1 MNHGTDREVPGRA
14 AGPDTPSAPPGSAA
28 QPTGTGHATDT
39 GHATGGEPA
48 DAGPPAPGAPVTAGP
63 SADAGLSTTTGHATA
78 GPPAVVGP
86 AATGGPTTAA
96 PDLAAAPAPAGEPTT
111 VEPPTPGRIPLAVV
125 VVDGGGLVSHW
136 SRGARRIFQVP
147 REAAVGRPVTDL
159 LPVSGALPDEEHPHG
174 GDPVCDG
181 YEGPDLESSLGGRLS
196 HPAAGRARLTVPE
209 RGRIDVL
216 WWAYPLV
223 GPGPERLLV
232 LATDAASL
240 RRPGTAEEDPAVEDP
255 AVEGSAMADPAGED
269 PVREAPTVEG
279 RAAEVIAPGFAL
291 HTDFPGADRLA
302 RRLPDILPGM
312 SVADSSRIAAQ
323 ILELGY
329 PVLEFSSSELVPVT
343 PDWGVPR
350 RAERRARHERAARAR
365 ASGLPVPP
373 DAGDDPEDLEYTAV
387 RERLEFLNEV
397 SGRIGTSLDLSRT
410 IVEVSRAVVP
420 RFTDVAG
427 TYLREQVVA
436 GEGFPEGVPDTTTL
450 WHRVAVEHT
459 DEPGRWDDVVPVGE
473 AMPFPAH
480 TPFFQCMTTGEP
492 VLVPRISERLGHT
505 IASQFEKRDIRPL
518 INGRS
523 MLIVPL
529 KARQVVLGFMILLRH
544 PGRVEFNDMDRATG
558 AELAAR
564 AGLVLDNARMYTY
577 QEAVADTLQDSML
590 PHIPPRMAGCDIAT
604 RYLPGTRLGRIGGD
618 WFDSVKLPGARTAFV
633 VGDVMGHG
641 LNSAAMMGQL
651 RTAVQTMAALDV
663 PPARLLRNLDDLAQR
678 LGDTYLA
685 TCLYAV
691 YDPLAGELTIANAGH
706 IPPVLV
712 RAGDGRGE
720 LLDLPTGAPI
730 GVGGV
735 PFEAVR
741 VRVEPGDRLVMCTD
755 GLVEVRGEDIGVG
768 LATLCESA
776 AHPAASMDAAC
787 DTIIRALN
795 PRGGRKDD
803 VALLM
808 VRLGGVAPDDVAEW
822 RLTVDPSEV
831 CRARAVVREQLH
843 EWELP
848 RKLIDTAELM
858 VSELVTNAVR
868 HSRRGPVVLRLVRG
882 ETLLCE
888 VDDDDHD
895 LPTLLSAGPL
905 ADEGRGLRVV
915 STLARE
921 WGASRTGV
929 GKTVWFELGLPRR
942 RLSGRG

>member
-1 MNHGTDREVPGRA
+1 MNRGTERDGAVTE
-14 AGPDTPSAPPGSAA
+14 
-28 QPTGTGHATDT
+28 HAT
-39 GHATGGEPA
+39 
-48 DAGPPAPGAPVTAGP
+48 
-63 SADAGLSTTTGHATA
+63 S
-78 GPPAVVGP
+78 
-86 AATGGPTTAA
+86 
-96 PDLAAAPAPAGEPTT
+96 
-111 VEPPTPGRIPLAVV
+111 GRIPLAVV
-125 VVDGGGLVSHW
+125 VVDREGLVSHW
-136 SRGARRIFQVP
+136 SSGARRLFGATKE
-147 REAAVGRPVTDL
+147 EALGRPAVDL
-159 LPVSGALPDEEHPHG
+159 LPVSGALPEDD
-174 GDPVCDG
+174 DPSLYGAYGAYDG
-181 YEGPDLESSLGGRLS
+181 LGHDLETSLDGRLYY
-196 HPAAGRARLTVPE
+196 PAAGRARLTVPE
-209 RGRIDVL
+209 RDRVDVL
-216 WWAYPLV
+216 WWAYPLI

-232 LATDAASL
+232 LGADVGRL
-240 RRPGTAEEDPAVEDP
+240 RQEDGGD
-255 AVEGSAMADPAGED
+255 GED
-269 PVREAPTVEG
+269 DPGFDRV
-279 RAAEVIAPGFAL
+279 APGFAL
-291 HTDFPGADRLA
+291 HTDFPGAEDLA
-302 RRLPDILPGM
+302 GKLPEILPSMGVDE
-312 SVADSSRIAAQ
+312 SARIVGQ

-329 PVLEFSSSELVPVT
+329 PVLEFSQNDRVPVT

-350 RAERRARHERAARAR
+350 RVERRARRERAAQA
-365 ASGLPVPP
+365 AAQGLPIPREYS
-373 DAGDDPEDLEYTAV
+373 DEAEDLEYAAV

-436 GEGFPEGVPDTTTL
+436 GEGFPDGAPDTTTM

-480 TPFFQCMTTGEP
+480 TPFFQCMTSGEP
-492 VLVPRISERLGHT
+492 VLVPRISEEMGHA

-518 INGRS
+518 ITGRS
-523 MLIVPL
+523 MLVVPL
-529 KARQVVLGFMILLRH
+529 KARNVVLGFMILLRH
-544 PGRVEFNDMDRATG
+544 PERVEFNDMDRVTG

-577 QEAVADTLQDSML
+577 QESVAETLQDSML

-604 RYLPGTRLGRIGGD
+604 RYLPGTLLGRVGGD
-618 WFDSVKLPGARTAFV
+618 WFDSVKLPGSRTALV

-651 RTAVQTMAALDV
+651 RTAVQTMAALDL
-663 PPARLLRNLDDLAQR
+663 PPAQLLRNLDDLAQR

-691 YDPLAGELTIANAGH
+691 YDPIASELHIANAGH

-712 RAGDGRGE
+712 RAGNGRSE

-741 VRVEPGDRLVMCTD
+741 VRVQPGDRLVMCTD
-755 GLVEVRGEDIGVG
+755 GLVEMRGEDIGVG

-776 AHPAASMDAAC
+776 AHPAASMDDAC

-795 PRGGRKDD
+795 TRGGRKDD

-808 VRLGGVAPDDVAEW
+808 ARLNGIEPEDVAAW
-822 RLTVDPSEV
+822 RIGLGPEEV
-831 CRARAVVREQLH
+831 GRARAVVREQLH
-843 EWELP
+843 DWGLAH
-848 RKLIDTAELM
+848 LADTAELL

-868 HSRRGPVVLRLVRG
+868 HSHGRPVELRLVRG
-882 ETLLCE
+882 DTLLCE

-905 ADEGRGLRVV
+905 DDAGRGLRVV
-915 STLARE
+915 SMLARE
-921 WGASRTGV
+921 WGTSRTSA
-929 GKTVWFELGLPRR
+929 GKTVWFELTLPRR
-942 RLSGRG
+942 